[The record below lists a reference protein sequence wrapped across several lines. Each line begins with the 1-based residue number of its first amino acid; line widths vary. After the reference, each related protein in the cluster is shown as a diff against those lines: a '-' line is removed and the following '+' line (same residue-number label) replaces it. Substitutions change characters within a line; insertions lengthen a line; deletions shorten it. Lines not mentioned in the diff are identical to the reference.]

1 MLNMAK
7 VELELIP
14 DPDMYFLFE
23 KGMKSGVSYISKRYI
38 YIGNILYRWDI
49 IITYY
54 VLRSE

>member
-23 KGMKSGVSYISKRYI
+23 KGMKSGVSYISKIYI
-38 YIGNILYRWDI
+38 YIYIYWEHI
-49 IITYY
+49 I
-54 VLRSE
+54 

>member
-23 KGMKSGVSYISKRYI
+23 KGMKSGVSYISKIYI
-38 YIGNILYRWDI
+38 YIYIYIYWEHI
-49 IITYY
+49 I
-54 VLRSE
+54 

>member
-23 KGMKSGVSYISKRYI
+23 KGMKSGVSYISKIYI
-38 YIGNILYRWDI
+38 YILG
-49 IITYY
+49 TYY
-54 VLRSE
+54 IDEILL